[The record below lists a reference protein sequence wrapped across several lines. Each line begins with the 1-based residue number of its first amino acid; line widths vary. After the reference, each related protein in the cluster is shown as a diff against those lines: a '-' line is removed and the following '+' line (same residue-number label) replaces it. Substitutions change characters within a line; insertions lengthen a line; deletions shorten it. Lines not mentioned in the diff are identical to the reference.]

1 MTNETTTL
9 GNELPRLARLAWP
22 IVLTQLTM
30 MSLGVVDLLMVGHV
44 GVDAVA
50 AVSLGNIAKFGTIM
64 IAMGLVVGIDPFLAQ
79 AHGARDRRGLAL
91 GLQRGVVLA
100 LLSSVPVIV
109 LWQFVEPFLIATKQD
124 PAIARIAHQYVQVQ
138 SPSVPL
144 FLVYT
149 AQRQYLQG
157 RGILRPALLVAL
169 AANVLNVALNRL
181 LIFGGLGVPALGAV
195 GSGIATSI
203 VQASMPLVMY
213 GLMRSQRLCE
223 GAWEPWSRDALDRT
237 ELRKIL
243 AVGVPIG
250 LHFAAEIWGFQIAGL
265 WAGRLG
271 KAELA
276 ANAVVLNLA
285 SISFMLPLG
294 VGLGSVTRI
303 GNLVGAGRSHDAQ
316 VSAWAA
322 LTLGAGLM
330 ALCALVFLLIPEP
343 LARAYSTDV
352 VVVAL
357 AASTLPVA
365 AAFQLF
371 DGLQVV
377 ASGVLRAIGR
387 TRPTAVANLI
397 GYYVIGLPLGHYLA
411 FDRELGLQGL
421 WWGVAAGVA
430 AVAVTLVAWIA
441 VRGPATARPIDAQEA

>member
-1 MTNETTTL
+1 
-9 GNELPRLARLAWP
+9 
-22 IVLTQLTM
+22 
-30 MSLGVVDLLMVGHV
+30 
-44 GVDAVA
+44 
-50 AVSLGNIAKFGTIM
+50 
-64 IAMGLVVGIDPFLAQ
+64 
-79 AHGARDRRGLAL
+79 
-91 GLQRGVVLA
+91 
-100 LLSSVPVIV
+100 VPVIV
-109 LWQFVEPFLIATKQD
+109 AWQFVELFLVETRQD
-124 PAIARIAHQYVQVQ
+124 PAIARVAQQYVQVQ

-169 AANVLNVALNRL
+169 FANVLNVGLNQW
-181 LIFGGLGVPALGAV
+181 LIFGGLGLPAYGAV

-203 VQASMPLVMY
+203 VQASMPLLMY

-223 GAWEPWSRDALDRT
+223 GAWEPWSRDALDVR
-237 ELRKIL
+237 ELRRIL

-265 WAGRLG
+265 WAGWLG

-276 ANAVVLNLA
+276 ANAIVLNLA

-303 GNLVGAGRSHDAQ
+303 GNLVGSGRSRDAQ

-322 LTLGAGLM
+322 LALGAGLM
-330 ALCALVFLLIPEP
+330 ALCALVFLIFPEP
-343 LARAYSTDV
+343 LARAYSEDP

-357 AASTLPVA
+357 AVATLPVA

-377 ASGVLRAIGR
+377 ASGVLRSIGR
-387 TRPTAVANLI
+387 TKPTAFANFL
-397 GYYVIGLPLGHYLA
+397 GYYAIGLPLGYHLA
-411 FDRELGLQGL
+411 FQRELGLAGL

-430 AVAVTLVAWIA
+430 VVAITLVAWIA
-441 VRGPATARPIDAQEA
+441 VRGPSTARPIDAQEA